1 MLNSQKNQDL
11 VKRISLML
19 DNELS
24 KDAERDLLNEIKSNP
39 AYRDLLQKERS
50 FREFIKSRIHRRKVS
65 PSLIQSIK
73 DNLKLEVL
81 K

>member
-1 MLNSQKNQDL
+1 MLNVKNNQDL
-11 VKRISLML
+11 VRRINLLL

-39 AYRDLLQKERS
+39 AYRELLQKEKS

-65 PSLIQSIK
+65 PALVQNIK
-73 DNLKLEVL
+73 ANLNGLR
-81 K
+81 

>member
-1 MLNSQKNQDL
+1 MLNPQNNQDL
-11 VKRISLML
+11 VKRINLLL

-24 KDAERDLLNEIKSNP
+24 KDAERALLNEIKTNP

-50 FREFIKSRIHRRKVS
+50 FREFIKSRIHRKTVS

-73 DNLKLEVL
+73 DNLKVAV
-81 K
+81 